1 MSQDLNIRL
10 ARPSD
15 YDKIL
20 TLSEGIYDG
29 YDYLPA
35 RYHTWMA
42 MKNLHVMLAFSG
54 DKLASLVAGS
64 VIDEGKTLLTR
75 ARRTLPE
82 LQGQGIN
89 KLLTQALI
97 DLVRK
102 QHPVIQRSRFVSRVK
117 PEMAKKGY
125 DTILMKDI
133 LSCVVACSTQRS
145 QQIVDIDSVQIQTC
159 TKEYICDV
167 IFRSFSTRKRSLFPS
182 NVIIADW
189 FPFEPSRSNIDYL
202 NQENDLVYFAVEKCA
217 GGLSRKSFSIGVR
230 SQCVKFP
237 KCSVTIYSNDPLL
250 HQAHLVHHF
259 KRSCEDIEKEFAF
272 TCWLDQ
278 RFTKSARKLLNQLL
292 PIKSDEGIDLTT
304 AYLNQSTF

>member
-15 YDKIL
+15 FDKIL

-29 YDYLPA
+29 DDYVPA

-54 DKLASLVAGS
+54 DKLVSLVAGS
-64 VIDEGKTLLTR
+64 VIDEGKTLVTR

-102 QHPVIQRSRFVSRVK
+102 QYPVIQRSRFVSRVK

-133 LSCVVACSTQRS
+133 LSCVVPCSTQRS
-145 QQIVDIDSVQIQTC
+145 QQIVDIDSVQIQSC

-167 IFRSFSTRKRSLFPS
+167 IFRQERDSLFPS

-189 FPFEPSRSNIDYL
+189 FPFEPLRSNIDYL
-202 NQENDLVYFAVEKCA
+202 SQENDLVYFAVEKCA
-217 GGLSRKSFSIGVR
+217 GGLSPKSFSIGVR
-230 SQCVKFP
+230 SQSVNFP

-259 KRSCEDIEKEFAF
+259 KRSCQDIEKEFAF
-272 TCWLDQ
+272 TCCHDQ

-292 PIKSDEGIDLTT
+292 PIKSDEGIELTT
-304 AYLNQSTF
+304 AYLNQRTF